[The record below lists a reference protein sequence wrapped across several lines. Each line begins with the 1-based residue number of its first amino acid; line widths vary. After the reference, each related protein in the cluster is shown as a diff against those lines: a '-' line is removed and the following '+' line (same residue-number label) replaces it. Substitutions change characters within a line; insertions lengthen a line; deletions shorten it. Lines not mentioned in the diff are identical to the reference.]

1 MRTNVLVL
9 FSFCVYAE
17 SMESLVQKQSRL
29 GLVKP
34 LPYNPM
40 LVPPKHRGAAG
51 QGAGGLANDY
61 RGRGARS
68 NVSSRHEKLKRNV
81 FDDGWQV
88 YESAP
93 KLKTKVTE
101 EKAKSIISKN
111 KSPDLW
117 FDYTVNPYRGCEHG
131 CVYCYARPSHANLGL
146 SPGLDF
152 EAKLFAKT
160 NAGDV
165 LRATFCKKNYQ
176 PKTIMLGG
184 NTDIYQPIERQY
196 RITRQ
201 ILEVALEFS
210 HPIALVT
217 KSASIVR
224 DLDLLKQLAAKN
236 LVKVAI
242 SITSLDHKLSR
253 SLEPRAS
260 QPAKRLQAMEIL
272 SNAGIPTSALIAP
285 IIPAVNDHEIEKI
298 LGAVS
303 VAGAREAAFIMLRLP
318 AEVRPQF
325 KEWLMAEMPD
335 RAARVISL
343 MRSVHNGKDYDS
355 SFGQRRTGTGPY
367 AWSVAR
373 RFELTAKR
381 LKLNLRKIELD
392 TKSFKRPVQVGEQL
406 PLL

>member
-1 MRTNVLVL
+1 
-9 FSFCVYAE
+9 
-17 SMESLVQKQSRL
+17 MESLVQKQSRL

-34 LPYNPM
+34 VPYNPM
-40 LVPPKHRGAAG
+40 LVPQKSRTARERGFG
-51 QGAGGLANDY
+51 NEY

-68 NVSSRHEKLKRNV
+68 NATGRHEKIKRSV

-88 YESAP
+88 YENIP
-93 KLKTKVTE
+93 KLKTKVTQ
-101 EKAKSIISKN
+101 EKAKSIVTKN

-117 FDYTVNPYRGCEHG
+117 FDRTLNPYRGCEHG
-131 CVYCYARPSHANLGL
+131 CVYCYARPSHANMGL

-160 NAGDV
+160 NAADV
-165 LRATFCKKNYQ
+165 LRATFSKKGYQ
-176 PKTIMLGG
+176 ADTIMLGG

-196 RITRQ
+196 RLTRQ
-201 ILEVALEFS
+201 ILEVMLEFN
-210 HPIALVT
+210 HPVALVT
-217 KSASIVR
+217 KSASILR

-253 SLEPRAS
+253 LLEPRAS
-260 QPAKRLQAMEIL
+260 APAKRLQALEIL
-272 SNAGIPTSALIAP
+272 SNAGISTTALIAP

-298 LGAVS
+298 LSAAS
-303 VAGAREAAFIMLRLP
+303 VAGARQAEFIMLRLP

-335 RAARVISL
+335 RAARVISQV
-343 MRSVHNGKDYDS
+343 RSLHKGKDYDS
-355 SFGQRRTGTGPY
+355 SFGNRRSGTGPY

-373 RFELTAKR
+373 RFELAAKR
-381 LKLNLRKIELD
+381 EKLNLRKIELD
-392 TKSFKRPVQVGEQL
+392 TTRFKRPVQIGEQL